1 MLTTE
6 GKKHE
11 PFFSIIM
18 PCYNSEK
25 YVDNAVQ
32 SIIGQTYDNW
42 ELIAINDGSTDRTP
56 EILNN
61 YAEKDARIK
70 VLSKDNGGYCSAVNM
85 GLDYVCGT
93 YFLFMGS
100 DDGLLESALESIF
113 KKASTNITTP
123 PDLIAFRTIECINKI
138 PSGVDKYSDFDSFE
152 YDCETD
158 IKEYEKKHPKHA
170 KIFTIRDTS
179 KCYKTELL
187 GNLRY
192 FGKYGFD
199 ADGIFSMLFSYKC
212 RSFMNIPV
220 DGYIWNKREDSLSRR
235 KLTNEVYK
243 DRLDNWKLFYSEIK
257 KIKPEKI
264 TDQTKYYLDY
274 YYDLAWKYAT
284 MIKNRNRRDFKFLKQ
299 HTRFIFSLMRKYRIS
314 IGNSFS
320 ERFSNYLY
328 LLFPNINKNIFETR
342 RDYHNAK

>member
-1 MLTTE
+1 
-6 GKKHE
+6 
-11 PFFSIIM
+11 
-18 PCYNSEK
+18 
-25 YVDNAVQ
+25 
-32 SIIGQTYDNW
+32 
-42 ELIAINDGSTDRTP
+42 
-56 EILNN
+56 
-61 YAEKDARIK
+61 
-70 VLSKDNGGYCSAVNM
+70 
-85 GLDYVCGT
+85 
-93 YFLFMGS
+93 
-100 DDGLLESALESIF
+100 
-113 KKASTNITTP
+113 
-123 PDLIAFRTIECINKI
+123 
-138 PSGVDKYSDFDSFE
+138 
-152 YDCETD
+152 
-158 IKEYEKKHPKHA
+158 
-170 KIFTIRDTS
+170 
-179 KCYKTELL
+179 
-187 GNLRY
+187 
-192 FGKYGFD
+192 
-199 ADGIFSMLFSYKC
+199 
-212 RSFMNIPV
+212 MNIPI